1 MFTHLIQSLRGLARR
16 PLFNSLLFLL
26 LTLGSTAFG
35 TVFVLVNA
43 TALRPLPFR
52 DADRLYNLSSL
63 EPSGPNRTTQFASS
77 AIQVGRWRETATA
90 FDRME
95 AYTPTNPKLTG
106 EGEPESLRGASVS
119 TGLFDLMGATPA
131 IGRVFLASE
140 DVPGSDVVILSDGYW
155 RRRFG
160 ADQGIIGRRIM
171 IDDMPRTVVG
181 VMRPTFTLFF
191 REGDVF
197 MPLAFNQQQL
207 SSPTFRVL
215 VTVAHLREGATPEQ
229 AAAQIRTANEQL
241 AADYPRAYK
250 STQPL
255 IVPARTQLLGQ
266 QRSTILL
273 LLGAVMLL
281 FLIASANAMNLTFAD
296 SIARRNATLTRLVLG
311 ASRQSIIRLRV
322 TETVAVGLAAGITA
336 SALGGATLG
345 LLKAINP
352 AAFAG
357 MGTVEFEMSTVLL
370 TLAMATIAA
379 GAIALPVAAVEAR
392 GNFAELAG
400 TAAKAVGNRA
410 DRRRRAA
417 LLTIQVAVTL
427 MLVCGTTFLL
437 RNVRSLLAA
446 SPGFEPDNVLV
457 AAMTISSRTYPTP
470 PEKANHVARILEAV
484 RALPG
489 VRSASTI
496 QSRFVLAETMNAP
509 FDVQEVPDPNG
520 QSPLANIRHTAPDLV
535 KTLGM
540 RLVRGRA
547 IDDSDRMDGPP
558 VAMVNESFA
567 KAYLPGVDPVGKHMR
582 RASPPP
588 GPWMEIVGVVEDVMD
603 AGLGFA
609 VGPAFYVSYLQQNTP
624 SARVTLLVRTDRE
637 PAAQTRAVR
646 DAIWSADRNQII
658 ESVSTMDELLSNSAA
673 RPRFQALV
681 TTFFSAVAFVLALVG
696 IYIVTLHDVLNLSR
710 EFGVRAALGARTSD
724 LLLLTLRGT
733 LVPVAMGAVLGA
745 LGVVPVV
752 MWMNRSL
759 GGGAGLNGFLASDV
773 PLLVAVTAL
782 LLGGAAIVAL
792 LAGRRVARIDPAIS
806 MRAT

>member
-1 MFTHLIQSLRGLARR
+1 MFTPISRLLRGLLRR
-16 PLFNSLLFLL
+16 PLFNSLLFVL

-63 EPSGPNRTTQFASS
+63 EPSGPGRTTQFASS
-77 AIQVGRWRETATA
+77 AIQVGRWRESVTA

-119 TGLFDLMGATPA
+119 AGLFDMIGAAPA
-131 IGRVFLASE
+131 LGRVFLASE
-140 DVPGSDVVILSDGYW
+140 DAPGADVVILSDGYW

-160 ADQGIIGRRIM
+160 ADSGIIGRRILV
-171 IDDMPRTVVG
+171 DDMPRTVVG
-181 VMRPTFTLFF
+181 VMRPSFTLFF
-191 REGDVF
+191 REGDIW

-215 VTVAHLREGATPEQ
+215 VTVAHLRAGATAEQ
-229 AAAQIRTANEQL
+229 ATAQIRTANEQL
-241 AADYPRAYK
+241 AAEYPKAYK

-255 IVPARTQLLGQ
+255 VVPVRIQLLGQ
-266 QRSTILL
+266 QRSTVLL
-273 LLGAVMLL
+273 LLGAVALL

-296 SIARRNATLTRLVLG
+296 SIARRTSTLTRLVLG
-311 ASRQSIIRLRV
+311 ASRRSIVRLRV
-322 TETVAVGLAAGITA
+322 TETVIVGLAAGSA
-336 SALGGATLG
+336 AAALGVATLAF
-345 LLKAINP
+345 LKSINP

-357 MGTVEFEMSTVLL
+357 MGTVEFEASTVLL
-370 TLAMATIAA
+370 TLAMSTIAA
-379 GAIALPVAAVEAR
+379 GLIALPVAAVEAR
-392 GNFAELAG
+392 GNFSELAG
-400 TAAKAVGNRA
+400 TIAKSVGNRA
-410 DRRRRAA
+410 DRRRRSA

-427 MLVCGTTFLL
+427 LLVCGTTFLL
-437 RNVRSLLAA
+437 RNVRSLLAV
-446 SPGFEPDNVLV
+446 SPGFEPANVLV

-470 PEKANHVARILEAV
+470 PEKANHVARMLEAV

-489 VRSASTI
+489 VKAASTI

-520 QSPLANIRHTAPDLV
+520 QSPLANIRHTTPDLIE
-535 KTLGM
+535 TLGM

-547 IDDSDRMDGPP
+547 IDESDRMDGPP

-567 KAYLPGVDPVGKHMR
+567 RAYLPGVDPIGKHMR

-588 GPWMEIVGVVEDVMD
+588 GPWMEIVGVVADVMD
-603 AGLGFA
+603 AGLGA
-609 VGPAFYVSYLQQNTP
+609 PVGPAFYVNYLQQNTP
-624 SARVTLLVRTDRE
+624 SARVVLLVRTAGE
-637 PAAQTRAVR
+637 PAALVRGVR

-658 ESVSTMDELLSNSAA
+658 ESVSTMDDLLSDSAA
-673 RPRFQALV
+673 RPKFQALV
-681 TTFFSAVAFVLALVG
+681 TGFFSVVALFLALVG

-710 EFGVRAALGARTSD
+710 EFGVRAALGARTAD
-724 LLLLTLRGT
+724 LLILTLRGT
-733 LVPVAMGAVLGA
+733 LFPVALGSALGA
-745 LGVVPVV
+745 IGVIPLV
-752 MWMNRSL
+752 MWMNQSSI
-759 GGGAGLNGFLASDV
+759 AGLTGFVASDF
-773 PLLVAVTAL
+773 LLLLAVTAML
-782 LLGGAAIVAL
+782 IGGAALVAL
-792 LAGRRVARIDPAIS
+792 IAGRRVARIDPAIS